1 MKTNNRKEK
10 EQWPKKNSLVCHI
23 IEKKGLKF
31 KEERNLVEIEIEY
44 DNQYENMMR
53 NIGFK
58 NHNMKY
64 KETK

>member
-1 MKTNNRKEK
+1 MT
-10 EQWPKKNSLVCHI
+10 QKNSLVCRI
-23 IEKKGLKF
+23 IEKKGSKF

-53 NIGFK
+53 NIEFK